1 MRLYDGI
8 DPYFVMY
15 QFMHDARQGL
25 LMQFFTGSTIKHFT
39 GESLSR
45 LRLRVAP
52 SNEQSRIV
60 AKIDELF
67 SELDAGVASLKRAKA
82 LLKKYRQ
89 AVLKAAV
96 SGELTRDWRER
107 HKGEIRESGAE
118 LLQRVLKSRRQVW
131 EAAELVKLRAKG
143 KPPKDDRWKQKYKE
157 PQPPDTTHLPDLP
170 EGWVW
175 ASLPQLGEFGRGK
188 SKHRPRNDP
197 KLYGGDYPFIQT
209 GVVREANG
217 VIKDF
222 DQTYNKTGLAQ
233 SKLWPKGAMCITIA
247 ANIAET
253 GILGF
258 DACFPD
264 SVVGLV
270 PHSDVRVQCVEYF
283 MRTVREELNRYAPA
297 TAQKNINLEILFEVA
312 VPLPPIAEQEAVVS
326 ETERLLS
333 VVDALE
339 AEIATGLR
347 RDDVMRQSI
356 LSTAFSGKLVPQ
368 DLNDEPA
375 SVLLERIRAER
386 AAKPRPTRGRR
397 RSSET
402 NRQLEL
408 LS

>member
-1 MRLYDGI
+1 MKGTAGQRRVPADFLE
-8 DPYFVMY
+8 
-15 QFMHDARQGL
+15 DA
-25 LMQFFTGSTIKHFT
+25 SIPVPP
-39 GESLSR
+39 SR
-45 LRLRVAP
+45 
-52 SNEQSRIV
+52 EQQRIV
-60 AKIDELF
+60 AKLDELF
-67 SELDAGVASLKRAKA
+67 SELDAGVANLKRAKV
-82 LLKKYRQ
+82 LLKRYRQ

-96 SGELTRDWRER
+96 TGELTREWRER
-107 HKGEIRESGAE
+107 HKGEIKESGAE
-118 LLQRVLKSRRQVW
+118 LLQRILKARRQAW
-131 EAAELVKLRAKG
+131 EHAEVKKLRARG
-143 KPPKDDRWKQKYKE
+143 KPPRDDRWKQKYKE
-157 PQPPDTTHLPDLP
+157 PRPPDTIGLPDLP

-217 VIKDF
+217 VIAGF
-222 DQTYNKTGLAQ
+222 HQTYNKTGLAQ
-233 SKLWPKGAMCITIA
+233 SKLWPKGTMCITIA

-270 PHSDVRVQCVEYF
+270 SHSDVRVQCVEYF
-283 MRTVREELNRYAPA
+283 MRTVREDLDRYAPA

-312 VPLPPIAEQEAVVS
+312 VPLPPIEEQEAVVS

-347 RDDVMRQSI
+347 RNDVMRQSI
-356 LSTAFSGKLVPQ
+356 LRAAFSGKLVPQ
-368 DLNDEPA
+368 DPDDEPA
-375 SVLLERIRAER
+375 SVLLERIRSER
-386 AAKPRPTRGRR
+386 ATKPNPARSRRPQKQPP
-397 RSSET
+397 T

-408 LS
+408 LR